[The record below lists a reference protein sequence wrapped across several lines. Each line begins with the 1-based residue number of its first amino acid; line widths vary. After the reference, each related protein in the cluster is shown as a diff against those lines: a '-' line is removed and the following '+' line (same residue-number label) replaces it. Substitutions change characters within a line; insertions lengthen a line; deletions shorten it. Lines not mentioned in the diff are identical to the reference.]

1 MSARVKVVGVDH
13 LVLNVADVEASL
25 AFYCGLLGLEG
36 VRLEEWR
43 AGKCRFPSVRVS
55 PETIIDLAPGP
66 RPGEN
71 LDHFCLII
79 EATDLEAL
87 VASGDFDVSGGAGSR
102 YGARGRGNS
111 FYVRDP
117 DGNRIE
123 LRYYD

>member
-1 MSARVKVVGVDH
+1 MGERVKVVGIDH
-13 LVLNVADVEASL
+13 IVLNVADIEASL
-25 AFYCGLLGLEG
+25 AFYCDLLGMEA

-43 AGKCRFPSVRVS
+43 AKKCRFPSVRVS
-55 PETIIDLAPGP
+55 ADTIIDLAPGT
-66 RPGEN
+66 RSGEN

-79 EATDLEAL
+79 EPADLEAL
-87 VASGDFDVSGGAGSR
+87 VASGDFDVSGGVGSR
-102 YGARGRGNS
+102 YGAKGNGNS